1 MMPRKKKE
9 NPPQE
14 DRPDSPRGYVRKP
27 ITPVKLDA
35 KFYGAIYK
43 AKDNSSVSD
52 DQYMVFLAKDN
63 AFPATL
69 AFYLEECVRLGAD
82 AEHIE
87 SVMRTQ
93 RRLNEWREANPDL
106 CKVPD
111 ARGEK
116 LLG

>member
-1 MMPRKKKE
+1 MKRGRKMGEQKKAEEKPR
-9 NPPQE
+9 
-14 DRPDSPRGYVRKP
+14 DHVHVARS
-27 ITPVKLDA
+27 TVKLDA

-43 AKDNSSVSD
+43 AKDGSSVPD

-69 AFYLEECVRLGAD
+69 QFYLDECVRLGAD
-82 AEHIE
+82 QEHCE

-93 RRLNEWREANPDL
+93 RRLKEWREANPDM